1 MPIGRMNLECT
12 PNASAAPSRFRRG
25 WLPVSLVLTVMVLP
39 GCNFLSQSRNQVSLP
54 SRHSVRSDQLLV
66 LSDFRIS
73 PQHTLI
79 RDLKKL
85 RRQVYRHLELPIQQ
99 RPVTVYLFDN
109 EQVYSEYLAHMY
121 PGLPHRRAYFF
132 KTSRELAVFTYWGDR
147 IQEDLRHE
155 FTHGLLH
162 ASLKSVPLWL
172 DEGLAEYFEVVGP
185 EPGSLNSNYPAEL
198 MAKIG
203 SGWRPDLKRLESL
216 EEFADLQRLDYQESW
231 AWVHFMLHH
240 TPETRAALIGYL
252 NDLRTQADP
261 YPLSKRLQVAQTDVD
276 NRFLSYV
283 ASLNTFS
290 EPLQSPPLLQT
301 ADESSITPMDP
312 AEPAGDGTAADSTG
326 DEPGWVSLSSNKV
339 EAQSGLPEY
348 SVTLPDHVKGR
359 MMLTGENGNVSF
371 ADGPETW
378 RTAHRHGWDD
388 FLRLFLNGEF
398 SLNDPAAVKKF
409 AENPSTE
416 YWDLARE
423 ARKQG
428 IFDCYQALK
437 RQSAETGAQM
447 LRKNFQPGGATG
459 S

>member
-1 MPIGRMNLECT
+1 MLHSRTNPATSSNVPVRPGR
-12 PNASAAPSRFRRG
+12 SSRRSGSVFLVW
-25 WLPVSLVLTVMVLP
+25 WLVSIS
-39 GCNFLSQSRNQVSLP
+39 GCLSLNHSQDRATLP

-73 PQHTLI
+73 PQHNLI
-79 RDLKKL
+79 RDLKEL
-85 RRQVYRHLELPIQQ
+85 RQQVYQHLELPVQQ
-99 RPVTVYLFDN
+99 RPVTVYLFND
-109 EQVYSEYLAHMY
+109 EQVYSEYLSQMY

-132 KTSRELAVFTYWGDR
+132 KTSKELAVFTYWGDR

-172 DEGLAEYFEVVGP
+172 DEGLAEYFEVAGP
-185 EPGSLNSNYPAEL
+185 QPGELNSNYPAEL

-203 SGWRPDLKRLESL
+203 SGWRPDLTRLEAL
-216 EEFADLQRLDYQESW
+216 EEFADLERLDYQESW

-240 TPETRAALIGYL
+240 TPETREALIGYL
-252 NDLRTQADP
+252 HDLRTQTKP
-261 YPLSKRLQVAQTDVD
+261 YPLSNRLQVAQTDCD
-276 NRFLSYV
+276 NRFLGYLS
-283 ASLNTFS
+283 SLNTFS
-290 EPLQSPPLLQT
+290 EPLQSPPLLRT
-301 ADESSITPMDP
+301 VDDSEITPMETP
-312 AEPAGDGTAADSTG
+312 EPEAD
-326 DEPGWVSLSSNKV
+326 DEAGWVSLAGT
-339 EAQSGLPEY
+339 EAGTKKITSHTSLPEY
-348 SVTLPDHVKGR
+348 SVTVPEHVEGR
-359 MMLTGENGNVSF
+359 MMLTGEEGNMSF

-398 SLNDPAAVKKF
+398 SLTDPAAVKKF

-437 RQSAETGAQM
+437 KQSAETGARL
-447 LRKNFQPGGATG
+447 LRDNFQSDGER
-459 S
+459 

>member
-1 MPIGRMNLECT
+1 MTTRRLNPECSS
-12 PNASAAPSRFRRG
+12 NASAGPSRFCRG
-25 WLPVSLVLTVMVLP
+25 WIPVLLVLCVMVSP
-39 GCNFLSQSRNQVSLP
+39 GCQFLSTSRNQVSLP

-73 PQHTLI
+73 PQHNLI

-85 RRQVYRHLELPIQQ
+85 RQQVYQNLELPVQQ
-99 RPVTVYLFDN
+99 RPVTVYLFNN
-109 EQVYSEYLAHMY
+109 EDVYSEYLAQMY

-132 KTSRELAVFTYWGDR
+132 KTSKELAVFTYWGDR

-162 ASLKSVPLWL
+162 ASLKGVPLWL
-172 DEGLAEYFEVVGP
+172 DEGLAEYFEVAGP
-185 EPGSLNSNYPAEL
+185 EPGELNSNYPNEL

-203 SGWRPDLKRLESL
+203 SGWRPDLERLESL
-216 EEFADLQRLDYQESW
+216 EEFADLERLDYQESW

-240 TPETRAALIGYL
+240 TPETRETLIGYL
-252 NDLRTQADP
+252 NDLRTQTEP
-261 YPLSKRLQVAQTDVD
+261 YPLSKRLQIAQPSCE

-301 ADESSITPMDP
+301 VDESAITPMDP
-312 AEPAGDGTAADSTG
+312 VQPTG
-326 DEPGWVSLSSNKV
+326 DSAEDDPGWVSLSPTRKV
-339 EAQSGLPEY
+339 EVRQDLPKY
-348 SVTLPDHVKGR
+348 SVAVPDHVTGR
-359 MMLTGENGNVSF
+359 MLLTGKDGNVTFS
-371 ADGPETW
+371 DGPETW

-388 FLRLFLNGEF
+388 FLRLFLSGEF
-398 SLNDPAAVKKF
+398 SLNDPAAVKEF

-416 YWDLARE
+416 YWDLARD

-437 RQSAETGAQM
+437 QHSAETGAQL
-447 LRKNFQPGGATG
+447 LRQNFQPGGAAG

>member
-1 MPIGRMNLECT
+1 MNPECSS
-12 PNASAAPSRFRRG
+12 NSSAGPSRFRRG
-25 WLPVSLVLTVMVLP
+25 WLAVCFLLSGMLLS
-39 GCNFLSQSRNQVSLP
+39 GCHFLNKSQNQVSLP

-73 PQHTLI
+73 PEHNLI

-85 RRQVYRHLELPIQQ
+85 RQQVYQHLELPVQQ
-99 RPVTVYLFDN
+99 RPVTVYLFNN
-109 EQVYSEYLAHMY
+109 EQVYTEYLAHMY

-132 KTSRELAVFTYWGDR
+132 KTSKELAVFTYWGDR

-172 DEGLAEYFEVVGP
+172 DEGLAEYFEVAGP
-185 EPGSLNSNYPAEL
+185 EPGALNSNYPAEL
-198 MAKIG
+198 LSRIG
-203 SGWRPDLKRLESL
+203 SGWHPDLERLESL

-240 TPETRAALIGYL
+240 TPETREALIGYL
-252 NDLRTQADP
+252 NDLRTQTEP
-261 YPLSKRLQVAQTDVD
+261 YPLSKRLQVAQPNTE

-301 ADESSITPMDP
+301 VDESNIAPMDSRVSSP
-312 AEPAGDGTAADSTG
+312 PEPVETADGSPS
-326 DEPGWVSLSSNKV
+326 DEPGWISLSSSDKAETQN
-339 EAQSGLPEY
+339 GLPEY
-348 SVTLPDHVKGR
+348 SVTVPDRVAGR

-398 SLNDPAAVKKF
+398 SLSDTAAVKKF

-428 IFDCYQALK
+428 ILDCYQALQ
-437 RQSAETGAQM
+437 RHSTETGAQL
-447 LRKNFQPGGATG
+447 LRKNFQPAGATG